1 MFRLFSFLISITLF
15 AAPTFAAWTP
25 WVSLGGGIIGDP
37 AACTGAGQT
46 YVIAKGTDYAMWYR
60 KRTLSTGIW
69 DEWKRIPGTRQF
81 SGSPSIACR
90 VYRGEGYFAAY
101 AVGYDGQL
109 YISYYGGLNNFTPW
123 TKQPLTGTATG
134 SFTIGSGLSTPSLPN
149 YDLMPQ
155 LFGRATNGIYWS
167 ICPQGSCYLTWKL
180 ISNRVMSD
188 PAVTYQSPSRLD
200 LVVQATNG
208 YLYHA
213 IQGGLIWNPFV
224 LLAGGPVTSAP
235 DIVSRYQGNL
245 ELFARG
251 PNRTLLQK
259 TWING
264 VWGNWVDLGGVL
276 TSGPG
281 ATIYAS
287 SAGNARIMV
296 FVRGTDG
303 ALWYRAWAP

>member
-1 MFRLFSFLISITLF
+1 MSRLFSFLISITLF
-15 AAPTFAAWTP
+15 AAPTLAAWTP

-46 YVIAKGTDYAMWYR
+46 YVVAKGTDYAMWYR

-69 DEWKRIPGTRQF
+69 DAWKRIPGTRQF
-81 SGSPSIACR
+81 TGSPSVACR

-101 AVGYDGQL
+101 AVGFDGQL

-123 TKQPLTGTATG
+123 TRQPLTGIPTG
-134 SFTIGSGLSTPSLPN
+134 RLASGSGLSTPSLPD

-155 LFGRATNGIYWS
+155 LFARASDRSTYWS
-167 ICPQGSCYLTWKL
+167 ICPQGSCYSRWNL
-180 ISNRVMSD
+180 ITGIVNSD
-188 PAVTYQSPSRLD
+188 PAAAYQSPSRID
-200 LVVQATNG
+200 FVVQATNG

-213 IQGGLIWNPFV
+213 VQGGLIWNPFV
-224 LLAGGPVTSAP
+224 QITGSPVTSAP
-235 DIVSRYQGNL
+235 DIVSRYQGSL
-245 ELFARG
+245 DLFARG
-251 PNRTLLQK
+251 PNRTLLHK
-259 TWING
+259 LWING
-264 VWGNWVDLGGVL
+264 VWGNWEDLGGVL

-281 ATIYAS
+281 ATTYAS
-287 SAGNARIMV
+287 NARIMV